1 MDLVDNQIFINLV
14 VNYCRTETSYFNF
27 RSIQNSYF
35 FSLFPSYKKIFFFL
49 FNNIIEDYSSKWKT
63 KKQKEEKKKA
73 KKYYQTNYD
82 KLREKSR

>member
-1 MDLVDNQIFINLV
+1 M
-14 VNYCRTETSYFNF
+14 
-27 RSIQNSYF
+27 
-35 FSLFPSYKKIFFFL
+35 

-82 KLREKSR
+82 KLREKYEKAKKWKYANNKNKNMSDENWGRKKDYMRIIIIK